1 VPHEPCARHPTLA
14 GRFAEL
20 LRHPIRETDGH
31 TSHGSHPMPRIGIQT
46 ANALAANFRK
56 SFLSWRLTV
65 RSAAARERLV
75 DRPPRVYV
83 GNIQFL

>member
-1 VPHEPCARHPTLA
+1 
-14 GRFAEL
+14 
-20 LRHPIRETDGH
+20 
-31 TSHGSHPMPRIGIQT
+31 MPRIGIQT